1 MIPHDSIKGRNPLFY
16 FGVFNKEQVRTLHLA
31 TRMANFKIDEFE
43 EGDLASRGVPWQKR
57 TALLENNCDWF
68 GVTEA

>member
-1 MIPHDSIKGRNPLFY
+1 M
-16 FGVFNKEQVRTLHLA
+16 FNKEQVRKLDLA
-31 TRMANFKIDEFE
+31 TRMAKFKIGDFE

-57 TALLENNCDWF
+57 TALLENNSDWF